1 MRDNGPDQCLE
12 TPDNVDNVAAL
23 SPLSPQSP
31 LHREMLLELTGG
43 VITSA
48 VLTPMSPTLSLQ
60 WSAACVPAPEPA
72 PGHTS
77 KHCQLLAAHI
87 CKFATSTLNI
97 EEREVA
103 TVQILVIHLHTS
115 QHQMSCPAL
124 EFDFEYLMAKN
135 VETEIEK
142 QTLTLLIFL
151 KVLPK

>member
-1 MRDNGPDQCLE
+1 MRDNGLDQCLE

-48 VLTPMSPTLSLQ
+48 VLTPMTPMSPTLSLQ

-97 EEREVA
+97 ERERGCHSANISHSSPHQPASDDV
-103 TVQILVIHLHTS
+103 LHWS
-115 QHQMSCPAL
+115 
-124 EFDFEYLMAKN
+124 
-135 VETEIEK
+135 
-142 QTLTLLIFL
+142 LTLNT
-151 KVLPK
+151 